1 LILSVKIAL
10 KSPETGL
17 FSGFLLSPRPPVCQA
32 KALTIT
38 TVSVTIMTRINIRKL
53 LAAGVLGTLISLPTA
68 LHAIGPDFRMIGLAV
83 HQETGREI
91 YLGAL
96 HVDKMVP
103 KPNDLVQ
110 ASGPK
115 VMEYR
120 VVARRT
126 SIRSLLGN
134 ILLQGELASGK
145 SPSATTAEFAGIIIS
160 SIQGSLY
167 AGDSL
172 EFLLSADDQ
181 TIASLNGYELARI
194 DDGYVFDYLLRGW
207 VDERGPSTAFRAGI
221 LEDQLSP
228 SLLEAYDA
236 HTASPERLAV
246 VSTWQQP
253 EEPAPVAVEE
263 TPVAI
268 DADETPVLV
277 AEAEQLEPQTSATVA
292 LVDEVVAAADLP
304 QPEPAITLPKLD
316 TSAADIEDAAQ
327 KIALEPMQLAMASPV
342 SAVGELEPAVRDINN
357 IGSLDVMEY
366 SQRLALFNSTVLRML
381 TVNIRYPKAA
391 VRRSLQ
397 GSLELDLTLQ
407 EDGTLSGVVVGR
419 SSGHNT
425 LDEAAIR
432 AANKA
437 FKGGA
442 LESIDP
448 VAAAEYGDNSGVL
461 IVPVPVNFILTE

>member
-1 LILSVKIAL
+1 
-10 KSPETGL
+10 
-17 FSGFLLSPRPPVCQA
+17 
-32 KALTIT
+32 
-38 TVSVTIMTRINIRKL
+38 MTRINIRKL
-53 LAAGVLGTLISLPTA
+53 LAAGILGTLICMPTA

-103 KPNDLVQ
+103 KPSDLVQ

-134 ILLQGELASGK
+134 ILLQGELASGE
-145 SPSATTAEFAGIIIS
+145 SPSVKTAEFADMIMS
-160 SIQGSLY
+160 SVQGSLY

-172 EFLLSADDQ
+172 EFLLTADDQ
-181 TIASLNGYELARI
+181 TTASLNGYELARI

-207 VDERGPSTAFRAGI
+207 VGARGPSTAFRASI

-228 SLLEAYDA
+228 TLLEAYDA
-236 HTASPERLAV
+236 HTASQERLAV
-246 VSTWQQP
+246 VSTWRQP
-253 EEPAPVAVEE
+253 EEPEPVAVEE
-263 TPVAI
+263 PSVAI
-268 DADETPVLV
+268 DADERPELV
-277 AEAEQLEPQTSATVA
+277 AEVEQSEQQTSATIA
-292 LVDEVVAAADLP
+292 LVDAVVAAADLP
-304 QPEPAITLPKLD
+304 QPEPAVTLPELD
-316 TSAADIEDAAQ
+316 TSAAVTEHGAETTT
-327 KIALEPMQLAMASPV
+327 LEPVQLAMASPV
-342 SAVGELEPAVRDINN
+342 SAVGELEPAARHMNDIAA
-357 IGSLDVMEY
+357 LDVMEY
-366 SQRLALFNSTVLRML
+366 SQRLALFNSTVLRMV
-381 TVNIRYPKAA
+381 TINIRYPKAA

-407 EDGTLSGVVVGR
+407 EDGTLSEVVVGR
-419 SSGHNT
+419 SSGYNT
-425 LDEAAIR
+425 LDQAAIR

-437 FKGGA
+437 FKDSA

-448 VAAAEYGDNSGVL
+448 VALVEYGDGSGVL